1 MYSGKNYNILSLLED
16 PHLGNNWY
24 SELHLSSIIEF
35 ESRKIIVNGV
45 FRHKKCC
52 VFLC

>member
-24 SELHLSSIIEF
+24 SEQSFVINH
-35 ESRKIIVNGV
+35 RV
-45 FRHKKCC
+45 
-52 VFLC
+52 